1 MGGRTT
7 LKRWVSITERNV
19 QIQAQADRST
29 TGVAPLPDVVEG
41 LREGSSHHSYDCS
54 SAYSKS
60 TIVEKQGSSSMEL
73 KATVSSATG
82 GVGLILAASPDMTE
96 YTTISY
102 EPSNNT
108 LLVNRM
114 HSSTIVEFNNATITG
129 YFYPYTLASTGKK
142 EEITMTAFLD
152 GSLLEV
158 YVNDRFAL
166 ATRIYPSM
174 TCSTG
179 YGVYVEEG
187 KEAKFSGLEAWVGL
201 KHVWTD
207 RPADSSSPLVFDTVA
222 ETNNYTW
229 WPGN

>member
-1 MGGRTT
+1 
-7 LKRWVSITERNV
+7 
-19 QIQAQADRST
+19 
-29 TGVAPLPDVVEG
+29 
-41 LREGSSHHSYDCS
+41 
-54 SAYSKS
+54 
-60 TIVEKQGSSSMEL
+60 MEI
-73 KATVSSATG
+73 KATVQSAAG
-82 GVGLILAASPDMTE
+82 GVGLIVAASPDMTE

-102 EPSNNT
+102 EPSNHT

-114 HSSTIVEFNNATITG
+114 HSSTIVEFNNATVTG
-129 YFYPYTLASTGKK
+129 YFYPYTIQTAEGSTAK
-142 EEITMTAFLD
+142 EAITMDVFLD

-187 KEAKFSGLEAWVGL
+187 AEAKFSSLEAWVGL

-207 RPADSSSPLVFDTVA
+207 RPLDSSSPLLFDTVA